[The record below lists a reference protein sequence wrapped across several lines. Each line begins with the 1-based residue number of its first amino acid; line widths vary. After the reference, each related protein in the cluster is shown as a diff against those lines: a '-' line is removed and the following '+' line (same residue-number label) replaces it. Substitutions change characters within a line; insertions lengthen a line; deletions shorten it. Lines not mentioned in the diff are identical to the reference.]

1 MIILDRKKYAMI
13 ATAVSL
19 VGIYGLYNHYNAAQT
34 PISAAIVNTQL
45 VEEIDSSLNLS
56 SANLLDD
63 TNNEQ
68 EESSDDIFEQMA
80 SQTNSLNKISTV
92 YGIENLPV
100 NYTVHE
106 NVVQKNEFLS
116 DILSDCNL
124 SISEIDDADKSSK
137 KVFRQTKFK
146 SDKPY
151 FVLCDS
157 ENKAKCFIYESS
169 PVDYVVIDFREGGA
183 VSYNCQKQVETRLQ
197 TASGEIRGSLAGTL
211 ARNGLN
217 VNLATALSK
226 SFAWSID
233 FFKIKEGDK
242 FKAIYEQQYID
253 GVPVGTGELKA
264 AYMQHR
270 GENFYSFAYDQNN
283 KVDYFDE
290 KGRSVR
296 KGFLKAPLKFTRI
309 SSRYSL
315 KRFHP
320 VLHQNK
326 AHLGTDYA
334 APTGTPIMSVGDGIV
349 LNAEYGRGNGNFVK
363 IKHDGTYT
371 TQYLHMSRFAKGVK
385 KGIRVKQG
393 QVIGYVGST
402 GLATGPH
409 LCYRLWKKGAQVDPT
424 REKSIT
430 YLAKTVDRK
439 NMVSYKSYVNEMIT
453 ALDALEYPIQQEDL
467 NATDFEEVAAK

>member
-1 MIILDRKKYAMI
+1 MDKKIYASVL
-13 ATAVSL
+13 AVASL
-19 VGIYGLYNHYNAAQT
+19 AGIYAFYTSLNTPKIAKAA
-34 PISAAIVNTQL
+34 AVVDTQL
-45 VEEIDSSLNLS
+45 VEQIDSTLNLS
-56 SANLLDD
+56 TANLLDD
-63 TNNEQ
+63 TEEQ
-68 EESSDDIFEQMA
+68 EEINNEDIFERMA
-80 SQTNSLNKISTV
+80 SQTNTINKISKV
-92 YGIENLPV
+92 YGIENLST

-106 NVVQKNEFLS
+106 NVVRKNEFLS
-116 DILSDCNL
+116 DILNDCNL
-124 SISEIDDADKSSK
+124 STMEIDDADKSSK

-157 ENKAKCFIYESS
+157 ENKAQCFIYESS
-169 PVDYVVIDFREGGA
+169 PIDYVVIDFREGKA
-183 VSYNCQKQVETRLQ
+183 ISYNCQKEVETRLQ

-217 VNLATALSK
+217 TNLATALSK

-253 GVPVGTGELKA
+253 GVPVGQGELKA

-270 GENFYSFAYDQNN
+270 GEDFYTFAYEQD
-283 KVDYFDE
+283 KKTDYFDE

-315 KRFHP
+315 NRFHP
-320 VLHQNK
+320 VLHQNR

-334 APTGTPIMSVGDGIV
+334 APKGTPIMSVGDGIV

-371 TQYLHMSRFAKGVK
+371 TQYLHMSRFAKGMR

-409 LCYRLWKKGAQVDPT
+409 LCYRLWKRGAQVDPT

-430 YLAKTVDRK
+430 YMTKTVNRK
-439 NMVSYKSYVNEMIT
+439 NAADYKKYVNEMTT
-453 ALDALEYPIQQEDL
+453 ALNALEYPIQQEDL
-467 NATDFEEVAAK
+467 NPNEYEEVAEK